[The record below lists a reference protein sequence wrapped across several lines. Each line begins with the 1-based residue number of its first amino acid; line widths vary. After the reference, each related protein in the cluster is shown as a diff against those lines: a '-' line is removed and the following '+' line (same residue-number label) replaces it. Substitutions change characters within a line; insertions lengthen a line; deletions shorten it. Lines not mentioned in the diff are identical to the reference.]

1 MSTELIL
8 AITSLAGS
16 IITLIAGAVWQYLL
30 KKKKIT
36 LEQFIALYGDN
47 IYTQC
52 PSCGTE
58 LKLSTLS
65 LYTKDKQ

>member
-8 AITSLAGS
+8 SITSLAGA
-16 IITLIAGAVWQYLL
+16 IIALITAAIGKYLL
-30 KKKKIT
+30 SKKKIT

-47 IYTQC
+47 IYAKC

-58 LKLSTLS
+58 IELSSLT
-65 LYTKDKQ
+65 LYTKEH

>member
-8 AITSLAGS
+8 SITSLAGS
-16 IITLIAGAVWQYLL
+16 IIALITAAIWKYLL
-30 KKKKIT
+30 SKKKIT

-47 IYTQC
+47 IYAKC

-58 LKLSTLS
+58 IKLSSLS
-65 LYTKDKQ
+65 LYTKEN

>member
-8 AITSLAGS
+8 SITSLAGS
-16 IITLIAGAVWQYLL
+16 IIALITAAIWKYLL
-30 KKKKIT
+30 SKKKIT

-47 IYTQC
+47 IYAKC

-58 LKLSTLS
+58 IKLSSLS
-65 LYTKDKQ
+65 LYTKEH

>member
-8 AITSLAGS
+8 SITSLAGS
-16 IITLIAGAVWQYLL
+16 IIALITAAIWKYLL
-30 KKKKIT
+30 SKKKIT

-47 IYTQC
+47 IYAKC

-58 LKLSTLS
+58 IKLSSLS
-65 LYTKDKQ
+65 LYTKED

>member
-16 IITLIAGAVWQYLL
+16 IIALITAAIWKYLL
-30 KKKKIT
+30 SKKKIT
-36 LEQFIALYGDN
+36 IEQFIALYGDN
-47 IYTQC
+47 IYAKC

-58 LKLSTLS
+58 LKLSSLS
-65 LYTKDKQ
+65 LYTKEN